1 MKDKQVRTNLTI
13 VTCQQMDALS
23 RELSKKDDLLDDNG
37 RQKNVLIEEV
47 QCFEQQRFQNENQ
60 IKESR
65 RQLAHVESLLESTQ
79 VKVTDYEQEVARLT
93 HQLRFSNDKVIS
105 ELLKYLQETTRIW
118 HRPRN

>member
-1 MKDKQVRTNLTI
+1 M
-13 VTCQQMDALS
+13 S

-47 QCFEQQRFQNENQ
+47 QCFEQQRFQNENE

-79 VKVTDYEQEVARLT
+79 VKVTDYEQEIARLR

-105 ELLKYLQETTRIW
+105 EIHKYLEERTRF
-118 HRPRN
+118 

>member
-79 VKVTDYEQEVARLT
+79 VKVTDYEQEVARLR